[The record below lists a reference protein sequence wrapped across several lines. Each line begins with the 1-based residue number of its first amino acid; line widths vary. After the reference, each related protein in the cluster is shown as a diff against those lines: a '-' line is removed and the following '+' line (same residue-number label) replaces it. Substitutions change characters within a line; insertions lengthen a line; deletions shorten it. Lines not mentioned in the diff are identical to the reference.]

1 MTDEIDLCKNMVSHL
16 LAELKE
22 QKRINNNLTKKINR
36 IIDKSEKS
44 LLNLNES
51 WMKDFIQL
59 ESYCYHLESK
69 LKKLNKINN

>member
-22 QKRINNNLTKKINR
+22 QKRINKNLNKKINR
-36 IIDKSEKS
+36 IIDKNENL

-51 WMKDFIQL
+51 WMKDFKEL
-59 ESYCYHLESK
+59 ENYCYHLQSR
-69 LKKLNKINN
+69 LQN

>member
-22 QKRINNNLTKKINR
+22 QKRINNNLTKRINR

-51 WMKDFIQL
+51 WMKDFKKL
-59 ESYCYHLESK
+59 ESYCYFLQSR
-69 LKKLNKINN
+69 LQN

>member
-22 QKRINNNLTKKINR
+22 QKRINNNLTKKINT
-36 IIDKSEKS
+36 IIDNSEQS

-51 WMKDFIQL
+51 WMRDFKEL
-59 ESYCYHLESK
+59 ESYCYLLQSRQQ
-69 LKKLNKINN
+69 N

>member
-22 QKRINNNLTKKINR
+22 QKRINNNLNNKINK
-36 IIDKSEKS
+36 IIDKTEKS

-69 LKKLNKINN
+69 LQN